1 MSESDQR
8 ARRNPLSTSLE
19 RIGIVAFGGIA
30 LAVVLVIAAIFVSA
44 RLGKPA
50 QQLQTEILV
59 GASPSRVWE
68 VATALDDYA
77 SWNPYMRNVDG
88 FVRPHA
94 TITLLLELPGDRV
107 DVTAVVDD
115 VIKNRE
121 FRWRSQLYAL
131 PGVSTLEYTFR
142 VEPLGNG
149 SARVVQTLN
158 LRGLLLYY
166 QGDAAEL
173 LRGLERMAK
182 ALKQR
187 AETPEDP

>member
-88 FVRPHA
+88 FVRPRA
-94 TITLLLELPGDRV
+94 TITLLLELPG
-107 DVTAVVDD
+107 TQ
-115 VIKNRE
+115 
-121 FRWRSQLYAL
+121 STSPQLSTTSSRTESSGGGAN
-131 PGVSTLEYTFR
+131 STLSLAPPRSNTPF
-142 VEPLGNG
+142 V
-149 SARVVQTLN
+149 SS
-158 LRGLLLYY
+158 LL
-166 QGDAAEL
+166 
-173 LRGLERMAK
+173 
-182 ALKQR
+182 
-187 AETPEDP
+187 ETDPPVSCRR